1 MRLAIILL
9 YSANTYPNLFNIFLN
24 LICPTLFQVLLVGM
38 GADEQLGGYARH
50 RSRFKLVGICCLIN
64 PMDMKTLIDLI
75 CFLVKKDGKD

>member
-1 MRLAIILL
+1 
-9 YSANTYPNLFNIFLN
+9 
-24 LICPTLFQVLLVGM
+24 M

-75 CFLVKKDGKD
+75 CFLVKKDGKDWWMKCKWKLIEYRKEILVVTIGKKIMFY